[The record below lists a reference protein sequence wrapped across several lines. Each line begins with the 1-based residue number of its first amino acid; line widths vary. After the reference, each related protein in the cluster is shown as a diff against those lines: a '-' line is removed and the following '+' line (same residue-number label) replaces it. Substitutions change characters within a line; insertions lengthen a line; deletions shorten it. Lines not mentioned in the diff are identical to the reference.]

1 MEETLN
7 ENQKNTQTNQVL
19 SKLSIEFLKESAPWM
34 TFVSIVGFILCG
46 FIAIAAFII
55 LATMSGSNQGEYGI
69 ITFFVY
75 ILLAAVLLVSQ
86 IFLFTWAR
94 EIKKFCKSFDNEALE
109 NAFEMQ
115 KRFWK
120 FTGILIIVYL
130 SLIIVSLVVALATA
144 M

>member
-7 ENQKNTQTNQVL
+7 ENQKSTQTNPVL
-19 SKLSIEFLKESAPWM
+19 SKLSIEFLRDSAPWM

-46 FIAIAAFII
+46 FMAIAAFIM
-55 LATMSGSNQGEYGI
+55 LATMSSYHSEYGI

-75 ILLAAVLLVSQ
+75 ILLAAVLLVPQ
-86 IFLFTWAR
+86 IYLFNWAKEIR
-94 EIKKFCKSFDNEALE
+94 EFCKSYDNEAIE
-109 NAFEMQ
+109 SAFEMQ

-130 SLIIVSLVVALATA
+130 SLILVSLLVALSTA
-144 M
+144 I